1 MDERPFLKFSVSSG
15 MIPMEL
21 ITMAAGS
28 LAGFAFRFMAERA
41 KDRQAQFE
49 MMMKVKKA
57 DEDSRKAASERENN
71 DSGKFIRRVIVM
83 SILFGVV
90 LAPFILALLGK
101 SSIVEIDIEK
111 PSYFFGLFGGGTETS
126 FVEMPSYLL
135 IPEVRESLMAII
147 GYYFGS
153 ATAACKS

>member
-41 KDRQAQFE
+41 KERHAQFE
-49 MMMKVKKA
+49 VMMKVKKA
-57 DEDSRKAASERENN
+57 DEDSRKEASERENN
-71 DSGKFIRRVIVM
+71 DSGKFIRRIIVM

-101 SSIVEIDIEK
+101 SSIDIEK

>member
-1 MDERPFLKFSVSSG
+1 
-15 MIPMEL
+15 MIPTEL
-21 ITMAAGS
+21 ITMATGG
-28 LAGFAFRFMAERA
+28 LAGFVLRFMAERA

-49 MMMKVKKA
+49 IMMKVKKA
-57 DEDSRKAASERENN
+57 DEDSRATASKRENN
-71 DSGKFIRRVIVM
+71 DSGKFVRRIIVM

-90 LAPFILALLGK
+90 LAPFILALFGK
-101 SSIVEIDIEK
+101 SSIVEIDIDK
-111 PSYFFGLFGGGTETS
+111 PSYIFGLFGGGTEKS

>member
-1 MDERPFLKFSVSSG
+1 

-21 ITMAAGS
+21 ITLATGS
-28 LAGFAFRFMAERA
+28 LTGFLFRFMAERA

-49 MMMKVKKA
+49 MLIAKKNA
-57 DEDSRKAASERENN
+57 DEESRTKASERENN

-153 ATAACKS
+153 ATASCKS

>member
-1 MDERPFLKFSVSSG
+1 
-15 MIPMEL
+15 MEL
-21 ITMAAGS
+21 ITLATGS
-28 LAGFAFRFMAERA
+28 LTGFLFRFMAERA

-49 MMMKVKKA
+49 MLIAKKNA
-57 DEDSRKAASERENN
+57 DEESRTKASERENN

-153 ATAACKS
+153 ATASCKS

>member
-1 MDERPFLKFSVSSG
+1 

-21 ITMAAGS
+21 ITMSAGS
-28 LAGFAFRFMAERA
+28 LAGFAFRFIAERA
-41 KDRQAQFE
+41 KERHAQFE

-57 DEDSRKAASERENN
+57 DEDSRKAASEREDN
-71 DSGKFIRRVIVM
+71 DSGKFIRRIIVM
-83 SILFGVV
+83 CILFGVV

-101 SSIVEIDIEK
+101 SSIVEIDIDK
-111 PSYFFGLFGGGTETS
+111 PSYFFGLFGGGTEKS

>member
-1 MDERPFLKFSVSSG
+1 

-21 ITMAAGS
+21 ITLAAGS
-28 LAGFAFRFMAERA
+28 LTGFLFRFMAERA

-49 MMMKVKKA
+49 MLMAKKNA
-57 DEDSRKAASERENN
+57 DEESRTKASERENN
-71 DSGKFIRRVIVM
+71 DSGKFIRRIIVM

-101 SSIVEIDIEK
+101 SSIVEIDIEN

-153 ATAACKS
+153 ATASCKS